1 MEGAKRMTIEQLKDA
16 IKLISGTYPIE
27 KVFLFGSRA
36 DGTNKSD
43 SEVDLIIEFSTRVS
57 LLTISSVKVQLEEM
71 LNLDVDIVHGPLR
84 ETDLLEVE
92 KVVELYAA

>member
-1 MEGAKRMTIEQLKDA
+1 MTIEQLREA
-16 IKLISGTYPIE
+16 VLLISKRYPIE
-27 KVFLFGSRA
+27 RVLLFGSRA

-43 SEVDLIIEFSTRVS
+43 SDVDLIIEFSKRVS
-57 LLTISSVKVQLEEM
+57 LLTISSVKVTLEEM

>member
-1 MEGAKRMTIEQLKDA
+1 MTIEQLREA
-16 IKLISGTYPIE
+16 VLLISKRYPIE
-27 KVFLFGSRA
+27 RVLLFGSRA

-43 SEVDLIIEFSTRVS
+43 SDVDLIIEFSKKVS
-57 LLTISSVKVQLEEM
+57 LLTISSVKVALEEM

>member
-1 MEGAKRMTIEQLKDA
+1 MTIEQLREA
-16 IKLISGTYPIE
+16 VLLISKRYPIE
-27 KVFLFGSRA
+27 RVLLFGSRA

-43 SEVDLIIEFSTRVS
+43 SDVDLIIEFSKKVS
-57 LLTISSVKVQLEEM
+57 LLTISSVKVALEEM

-92 KVVELYAA
+92 KVVELYAAQR